1 MVVEEVLGKLDK
13 VVAFLAS
20 LFFLF
25 VNLLDSLKLAPY
37 SLQTTLLSFSLLGR
51 HRWCV
56 DALGKSSCGTGG
68 R

>member
-13 VVAFLAS
+13 VVAFLTS

-25 VNLLDSLKLAPY
+25 VNLLDSLKLASY
-37 SLQTTLLSFSLLGR
+37 SLQTTLLSFSLLSR

-56 DALGKSSCGTGG
+56 DALGKPSCGTGG